1 MYLALS
7 AHVPDGTTSNSR
19 RPTAGADMRAE
30 LLRQGLLDARASRD
44 DSAGIGGVSRGD
56 GAGRVGEPGPDLRWL
71 EDLHPATG
79 RE

>member
-7 AHVPDGTTSNSR
+7 ALYLMERHELEETHR
-19 RPTAGADMRAE
+19 RADMRAE
-30 LLRQGLLDARASRD
+30 LLRQGLLDAGASRD

>member
-7 AHVPDGTTSNSR
+7 ALYLMERHQLEETHR
-19 RPTAGADMRAE
+19 RADIRAE
-30 LLRQGLLDARASRD
+30 LLRQGLLDAQASSTG
-44 DSAGIGGVSRGD
+44 SAGIAGVSGGD
-56 GAGRVGEPGPDLRWL
+56 GSSRVGQPGPDLRRF

>member
-7 AHVPDGTTSNSR
+7 AQYLMERHQLEETHR
-19 RPTAGADMRAE
+19 RADTRAE
-30 LLRQGLLDARASRD
+30 LLRQGLLDARASLD
-44 DSAGIGGVSRGD
+44 ESAGVGAVSRSD
-56 GAGRVGEPGPDLRWL
+56 GAGRVGQPGPDLCWL

>member
-7 AHVPDGTTSNSR
+7 ALYLMERHELEETHR
-19 RPTAGADMRAE
+19 RADIRAE
-30 LLRQGLLDARASRD
+30 LLRQGLLDARASRE
-44 DSAGIGGVSRGD
+44 DSAGIGGVSGGD
-56 GAGRVGEPGPDLRWL
+56 GPSRVGQPRPDLRRL

>member
-7 AHVPDGTTSNSR
+7 AQYLMERHQLEETHR
-19 RPTAGADMRAE
+19 RADTRAE
-30 LLRQGLLDARASRD
+30 LLRQGLLDARASSD

-56 GAGRVGEPGPDLRWL
+56 GAGRVGQPGPDLRWL

>member
-7 AHVPDGTTSNSR
+7 ALHLMERHQLEETHR
-19 RPTAGADMRAE
+19 RADIRAE
-30 LLRQGLLDARASRD
+30 LLRQGLLDAQASSTESARIDGVSRD
-44 DSAGIGGVSRGD
+44 DR
-56 GAGRVGEPGPDLRWL
+56 AGRFGQPGSDLRRL

>member
-7 AHVPDGTTSNSR
+7 AQYLMERHQLEETHR
-19 RPTAGADMRAE
+19 RADTRAE
-30 LLRQGLLDARASRD
+30 LLRQGMLDAQASGD

-56 GAGRVGEPGPDLRWL
+56 GAGRVGQPGPDLRWL

>member
-7 AHVPDGTTSNSR
+7 ALYLMERHQLEETHR
-19 RPTAGADMRAE
+19 RADTRAE
-30 LLRQGLLDARASRD
+30 LLRQGLLDAQASRD
-44 DSAGIGGVSRGD
+44 DSAGVGGVSRGD
-56 GAGRVGEPGPDLRWL
+56 SAGRVGQPRPDLRWL

>member
-7 AHVPDGTTSNSR
+7 ALYLMERHELEETHR
-19 RPTAGADMRAE
+19 RADLRAE

-44 DSAGIGGVSRGD
+44 GSAGIGGVSRGD

>member
-7 AHVPDGTTSNSR
+7 ALYLMERHELQETHR
-19 RPTAGADMRAE
+19 RADIRAE

-44 DSAGIGGVSRGD
+44 GSAGIGGVSSRD
-56 GAGRVGEPGPDLRWL
+56 RAGRVGQPRPDVGGL

>member
-7 AHVPDGTTSNSR
+7 AQYLMERHQLEETHR
-19 RPTAGADMRAE
+19 RADTRAE
-30 LLRQGLLDARASRD
+30 LLRQGLLDARASLD
-44 DSAGIGGVSRGD
+44 ESAGIGGVPRGD
-56 GAGRVGEPGPDLRWL
+56 SAGRVGQPGPDLRRL

>member
-7 AHVPDGTTSNSR
+7 AQYLMERHQLEETHR
-19 RPTAGADMRAE
+19 RAETRAE

-44 DSAGIGGVSRGD
+44 DSAGIASVSGGD
-56 GAGRVGEPGPDLRWL
+56 GAGRVGQPRPDLRRL

>member
-7 AHVPDGTTSNSR
+7 AQYLMERHQLEETHR
-19 RPTAGADMRAE
+19 RADTRAE
-30 LLRQGLLDARASRD
+30 LLRQGLLDAQASD
-44 DSAGIGGVSRGD
+44 TESARIGGVSRGD
-56 GAGRVGEPGPDLRWL
+56 GAGRVGQPGPDLRRL

>member
-7 AHVPDGTTSNSR
+7 AQYLMERHQLEETHR
-19 RPTAGADMRAE
+19 RADTRAE

-56 GAGRVGEPGPDLRWL
+56 GAGRVGQPGPDLRWP

>member
-7 AHVPDGTTSNSR
+7 ALYLMERHELEETHR
-19 RPTAGADMRAE
+19 RADMRAE

>member
-7 AHVPDGTTSNSR
+7 ALYLMERHELEETHR
-19 RPTAGADMRAE
+19 RADMRAE

-44 DSAGIGGVSRGD
+44 GSAGIGGVSRGD

>member
-7 AHVPDGTTSNSR
+7 AQYLMERHQLEETHR
-19 RPTAGADMRAE
+19 RADIRAE
-30 LLRQGLLDARASRD
+30 LLRQGLLDAQAS
-44 DSAGIGGVSRGD
+44 SSESTALGGISRGD
-56 GAGRVGEPGPDLRWL
+56 RAGRVGQPGPDLRRF